1 MTLLGLLHLLA
12 GPDRLRLAVGH
23 VDHGLRPA
31 SADEAALVQRQAE
44 RLGVPVAVTR
54 LRLAP
59 GPGLPARARHARRA
73 ALRAQAQAAGASWVA
88 LGHTATDQAET
99 VLLHLSR
106 GAGLDGLS
114 AMAGHDRW
122 PDGEPGGVV
131 RPLLDLPRAEARA
144 LAQRLSLPFV
154 DDPTNDD
161 RRHPRVRVRHEV
173 LPVLRQ
179 HNPQVEAALC
189 RVAAHARDAEAALGV
204 WVERQWRSRRRPTVG
219 SAPAD
224 PGVPAVGAS
233 ARDGSGEERAGKH
246 PVTSAARWSTEGIQ
260 QLPRAVRTRFVR
272 RLCRAAGCPEDALA
286 ARTLASIDDAL
297 LHPGPRRAWDLHPR
311 LRLCLWQGELWM
323 EDAPVREPR
332 GQPLTPS
339 GGRAML
345 PEPENA

>member
-1 MTLLGLLHLLA
+1 MALLGLLHLLA
-12 GPDRLRLAVGH
+12 GPDRLRLSIGH

-31 SADEAALVQRQAE
+31 SADEAALVQRQGE

-59 GPGLPARARHARRA
+59 GPGLPARARDARRA
-73 ALRAQAQAAGASWVA
+73 ALRAQARVAGAPWVA

-114 AMAGHDRW
+114 AMADHDRW
-122 PDGEPGGVV
+122 SDGEPGGVL
-131 RPLLDLPRAEARA
+131 RPLLDLSRAEARA

-154 DDPTNDD
+154 DDPTNED

-204 WVERQWRSRRRPTVG
+204 WVERQWRSRRRP
-219 SAPAD
+219 SAGAA
-224 PGVPAVGAS
+224 PGGDGLARGAS
-233 ARDGSGEERAGKH
+233 AREHEGGHTEGEHPEGEH
-246 PVTSAARWSTEGIQ
+246 PVTSAARWSTEGMQ
-260 QLPRAVRTRFVR
+260 RLPRAVRTRFVR

-311 LRLCLWQGELWM
+311 LRLCLAQGELWM

-332 GQPLTPS
+332 DQPLTP
-339 GGRAML
+339 
-345 PEPENA
+345 